1 MQKKSLKT
9 KIRKRKRQNEKQEE
23 KKQACFSD
31 SLSNHRHCYGYYCLE
46 HSSLL
51 RRAPDYKASGPGS
64 MHLIFLLFFFSL
76 SLSLSLS
83 FFSSFPFVR
92 FFLFLCRFFS
102 LFWQKY
108 VYWDHRVICI
118 NANALLIANIVVN
131 TQSNWYLT
139 ITYQQ
144 KYITL
149 FTSNCMAFQPFRTW
163 KNPQYPP

>member
-1 MQKKSLKT
+1 MKSKKKKNRLVFQIVFPITVIVMDIIVWST
-9 KIRKRKRQNEKQEE
+9 AVCWEE
-23 KKQACFSD
+23 RRIIKQAAQDRCISF
-31 SLSNHRHCYGYYCLE
+31 
-46 HSSLL
+46 
-51 RRAPDYKASGPGS
+51 
-64 MHLIFLLFFFSL
+64 FFFFSL
-76 SLSLSLS
+76 SLSLSLFFLFFLL
-83 FFSSFPFVR
+83 FFSFCSV
-92 FFLFLCRFFS
+92 FLFLCRFFS